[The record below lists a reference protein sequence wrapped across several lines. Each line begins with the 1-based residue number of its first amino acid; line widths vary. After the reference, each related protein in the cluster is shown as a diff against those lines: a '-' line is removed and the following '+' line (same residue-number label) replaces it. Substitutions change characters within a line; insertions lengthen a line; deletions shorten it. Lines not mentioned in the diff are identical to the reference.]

1 MSDNINPKTELGLY
15 EGNQSR
21 LYSGVYNH
29 HTDIESSE
37 SKTQV
42 KKIWNITII
51 LAVITVVEAII
62 GILAEDAMGGMKT
75 LRNFIFL
82 VLTLLK
88 AGYIVTIFMH
98 LGDERK
104 IFRTAVMTPLI
115 LFFWFIVAFLV
126 DGEYW
131 KNINDLFLGFPLYP

>member
-1 MSDNINPKTELGLY
+1 MSDQINPKTELGLY
-15 EGNQSR
+15 EGDQSV

-29 HTDIESSE
+29 HTDIESE
-37 SKTQV
+37 GSKKHV
-42 KKIWNITII
+42 KKIWQITGILALITI
-51 LAVITVVEAII
+51 VEAII
-62 GILAEDAMGGMKT
+62 GIMAEDAEGSLKVT
-75 LRNFIFL
+75 RNVIFL
-82 VLTLLK
+82 ILTLVK
-88 AGYIVTIFMH
+88 AGYIVSIFMH

-104 IFRTAVMTPLI
+104 IFRTAVLTPLI